1 MTNLAGS
8 QKDMATFAMMCY
20 DSKIQFFDFSD
31 IMRKAHSDK
40 QMQKGYA
47 EKKTKDI
54 GYIAVGALIPAEFAK
69 EFLSKLKLFG
79 AGK

>member
-1 MTNLAGS
+1 MRVR
-8 QKDMATFAMMCY
+8 
-20 DSKIQFFDFSD
+20 
-31 IMRKAHSDK
+31 RKAHSDK